1 MSMTE
6 EKSPEIPEK
15 KDEILAQLE
24 RMMESIPENSRQ
36 PIRNLIKKRKVE
48 LGLMVSDLPPAG
60 YILKKPRKKVEPKQ
74 VSRETKNALSKI
86 AQSVGKIKETKGIV
100 SQDIDVKEEPLK
112 KDRKIQEDANSYK
125 Y

>member
-1 MSMTE
+1 MTE

-15 KDEILAQLE
+15 KDEMLAQLE
-24 RMMESIPENSRQ
+24 RMMESMPENSRQ
-36 PIRNLIKKRKVE
+36 PILNLIKKRKVE
-48 LGLMVSDLPPAG
+48 LGLMASDLPPAG
-60 YILKKPRKKVEPKQ
+60 YLLKKPRKKAEPKQ
-74 VSRETKNALSKI
+74 VPKETQNALRKI

-112 KDRKIQEDANSYK
+112 KDKKIQEDANSYK

>member
-1 MSMTE
+1 MPMTE
-6 EKSPEIPEK
+6 EKSPETEK
-15 KDEILAQLE
+15 QDEMLTQLE
-24 RMMESIPENSRQ
+24 RMMESMPENSRQ

-60 YILKKPRKKVEPKQ
+60 YMLKKPRKKAEPKQ
-74 VSRETKNALSKI
+74 VSKETKNALSKI
-86 AQSVGKIKETKGIV
+86 AQSVGKIKETKGII

-112 KDRKIQEDANSYK
+112 KDRKILEDANSYK

>member
-1 MSMTE
+1 MPMTE
-6 EKSPEIPEK
+6 EKSPETEK
-15 KDEILAQLE
+15 QDEMLTQLE
-24 RMMESIPENSRQ
+24 RMMESMPENSRQ

-60 YILKKPRKKVEPKQ
+60 YMLKKPRKKAEPKQ
-74 VSRETKNALSKI
+74 VSKETKNALSKI
-86 AQSVGKIKETKGIV
+86 AQSVGKIKETKGII

>member
-1 MSMTE
+1 MTE
-6 EKSPEIPEK
+6 EKSPETQK
-15 KDEILAQLE
+15 KDEMLAQLE
-24 RMMESIPENSRQ
+24 RMMESMPESSRQ

-48 LGLMVSDLPPAG
+48 LGLTVSDLPPAG
-60 YILKKPRKKVEPKQ
+60 YMLKKPRKKAEPKQ
-74 VSRETKNALSKI
+74 VSKDTKNALRKI

-100 SQDIDVKEEPLK
+100 SLDIDVKEEPLK